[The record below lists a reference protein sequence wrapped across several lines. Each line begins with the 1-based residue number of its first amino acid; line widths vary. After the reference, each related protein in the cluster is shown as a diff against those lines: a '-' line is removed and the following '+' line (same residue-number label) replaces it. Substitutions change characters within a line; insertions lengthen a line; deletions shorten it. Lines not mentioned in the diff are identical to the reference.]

1 MPELRAMLQ
10 STDLPTDSKRFRCA
24 KTDPI
29 FCTTVSG
36 QRAINKAARVG
47 DSNHGDSNHAD
58 TFDGIAIS

>member
-1 MPELRAMLQ
+1 MLQ
-10 STDLPTDSKRFRCA
+10 STDLPTSRERFRCA

-36 QRAINKAARVG
+36 QRAIK
-47 DSNHGDSNHAD
+47 HAD

>member
-1 MPELRAMLQ
+1 MLQ
-10 STDLPTDSKRFRCA
+10 STDLPTGSKRFRWA

-36 QRAINKAARVG
+36 QRAIKTRHVSVTAITPN
-47 DSNHGDSNHAD
+47 

>member
-10 STDLPTDSKRFRCA
+10 STDLPTGSKRFRWA

-36 QRAINKAARVG
+36 QRAIKTRHVSVTAITPN
-47 DSNHGDSNHAD
+47 

>member
-1 MPELRAMLQ
+1 MPELRAMLKAQ
-10 STDLPTDSKRFRCA
+10 ISTGSKRFRCA

-36 QRAINKAARVG
+36 QRAIKNKAARVG
-47 DSNHGDSNHAD
+47 DSNHAN